1 MFTKSIS
8 RIVTSAAIAA
18 TLFIASA
25 PAASAH
31 AELENAI
38 PAPDSTIT
46 ESPKQLILKFSEQ
59 IQIGTSVKLF
69 DAGGKAI
76 ELTDAQI
83 DASDPDGKTFIASVP
98 NTLSGGKYTVQWKNL
113 SVDGHTESG
122 SYSFKLDVPNVTGDV
137 VVKFALRA
145 GKDDVTC
152 GKDYTNLGLRQAK
165 KIVKT
170 QIADARLYLSNIRL
184 IGADG
189 KEVALQVKADGK
201 WQSKDVALLDFEDG
215 KALCK
220 DSGTSDTRNIIE
232 GTLPAGKYNGIAFQL
247 GVPFELNH
255 ADVAVSQAPLNIQ
268 ALWWNWQGGY
278 KFARIDLRTDAP
290 APNNDFFIHLGST
303 GCGEMAMDHSAAK
316 PTPAA
321 GKTMTGTMTMSD
333 TAKTE
338 APKMD
343 MSAMNKPPTMPCK
356 NPNTVQVKLA
366 KYDPSGDIVV
376 IDLAG
381 LTNNV
386 DIAHPK
392 PQPAGCMSGTND
404 SDCNRLFPNLGL
416 SLASGQCANNCRAQ
430 KAFRVEAAVKPQ

>member
-1 MFTKSIS
+1 
-8 RIVTSAAIAA
+8 
-18 TLFIASA
+18 
-25 PAASAH
+25 
-31 AELENAI
+31 LENAI

-59 IQIGTSVKLF
+59 IQIGTSVKLL
-69 DAGGKAI
+69 DASGKAI
-76 ELTDAQI
+76 ELTDGQL
-83 DASDPDGKTFIASVP
+83 DANDPDGKTFIATVP

-113 SVDGHTESG
+113 SVDGHSESG
-122 SYSFKLDVPNVTGDV
+122 SYGFKLDVPNVTGDV
-137 VVKFALRA
+137 VVKFALKA

-170 QIADARLYLSNIRL
+170 QIADARLYLSNVRL

-189 KEVALQVKADGK
+189 KEVALQLKADGK
-201 WQSKDVALLDFEDG
+201 WQSKEVALLDFEDG

-220 DSGTSDTRNIIE
+220 DSGTPDTRNIIE
-232 GTLPAGKYNGIAFQL
+232 GTLPAGNYNGIAFQL

-278 KFARIDLRTDAP
+278 KFARIDLRTNVA

-303 GCGEMAMDHSAAK
+303 GCGEMAM
-316 PTPAA
+316 PTATA
-321 GKTMTGTMTMSD
+321 SKTMTN
-333 TAKTE
+333 TE

-343 MSAMNKPPTMPCK
+343 MSAMNKPPAMPCN

-366 KYDPSGDIVV
+366 KYDPSNDIVV
-376 IDLAG
+376 VDLAG

-392 PQPAGCMSGTND
+392 PQPAGCMSGTSD
-404 SDCNRLFPNLGL
+404 PDCNRLFPNFGL
-416 SLASGQCANNCRAQ
+416 SLASGACVSNCRAQ
-430 KAFRVEAAVKPQ
+430 KIFRVEAAAKP